1 MKLQHLNKKRLI
13 LIDLDGTTLMNDG
26 KTIHPKT
33 QDVIKETVKAG
44 HKVCI
49 TTGRPHR
56 ASIRFYRELGL
67 DTLLTNFDGG
77 HIHDPL
83 KREFKRLVFSISYD
97 VIMSIINHPDVK
109 NIVANVLIEHYDKAI
124 CWKKD
129 EAIEN
134 YFHLDD
140 VADDEY
146 FIANP
151 YTVWKGPASNMALYL
166 NNANE
171 KDQILRIFEN
181 FKNSVK
187 VNIGHYSSGQTQTMI
202 NITNKLVSKGFA
214 ANILAQY
221 YNVDIRDVIA
231 FGDEMND
238 LELLQN
244 VGYGIAMKN
253 GNDNLKTN
261 ARGITHLTNDEGGV
275 GDYLQKLLN
284 GENV

>member
-1 MKLQHLNKKRLI
+1 MKLQHLDKKRLI

-33 QDVIKETVKAG
+33 QEVIKKAVNVG

-49 TTGRPHR
+49 ITGRPHR

-83 KREFKRLVFSISYD
+83 KREFKRLVFSIAYD
-97 VIMSIINHPDVK
+97 VIISIINHPGVK
-109 NIVANVLIEHYDKAI
+109 DNVENVLIEHYDKAI

-146 FIANP
+146 FIADP
-151 YTVWKGPASNMALYL
+151 YNSWKGPASNMALYL
-166 NNANE
+166 RGTNKTDE
-171 KDQILRIFEN
+171 VLRMFEN
-181 FKNSVK
+181 FKNSVLI
-187 VNIGHYSSGQTQTMI
+187 NIGHYSSKQNQTMI

-214 ANILAQY
+214 ADILAQY

-231 FGDEMND
+231 FGDEIND

-244 VGYGIAMKN
+244 VGYGVAMKN
-253 GNDNLKTN
+253 SNDNLKTN
-261 ARGITHLTNDEGGV
+261 ARGITHLTNNEGGV
-275 GDYLQKLLN
+275 GDYLEKLLN

>member
-13 LIDLDGTTLMNDG
+13 LIDLDGTILMNDG

-33 QDVIKETVKAG
+33 QDIIKKIVKNG

-56 ASIRFYRELGL
+56 ASIRFYRELEL

-83 KREFKRLVFSISYD
+83 KREFKRLVFSISYE
-97 VIMSIINHPDVK
+97 VIMSIINHPDIK
-109 NIVANVLIEHYDKAI
+109 NIVENVLIEHYDKAI
-124 CWKKD
+124 CWKKN
-129 EAIEN
+129 EIIEN

-140 VADDEY
+140 VDDDKY

-151 YTVWKGPASNMALYL
+151 YIYWKGPASNMALYL
-166 NNANE
+166 NNDNE

-181 FKNSVK
+181 FKNSVQ
-187 VNIGHYSSGQTQTMI
+187 VNIRHHSINQTKTMI

-214 ANILAQY
+214 ANILSQY

-275 GDYLQKLLN
+275 GKYLKKLLN

>member
-13 LIDLDGTTLMNDG
+13 LIDLDGTTLMDDG
-26 KTIHPKT
+26 TSIHPKT
-33 QDVIKETVKAG
+33 IEVLKKATNDG
-44 HKVCI
+44 HHICI
-49 TTGRPHR
+49 ITGRPHR

-67 DTLLTNFDGG
+67 TTLLTNFDGG

-83 KREFKRLVFSISYD
+83 KREFKRIVFSISYD
-97 VIMSIINHPDVK
+97 VIMDIINNPQIK
-109 NIVANVLIEHYDKAI
+109 NSLDNILIEHYDKAI

-129 EAIEN
+129 EAVEN

-146 FIANP
+146 FITDPFDN
-151 YTVWKGPASNMALYL
+151 WKGPASNMALYL
-166 NNANE
+166 KNDND
-171 KDQILRIFEN
+171 KDQVLRMFDN
-181 FKNSVK
+181 YKNSVRI
-187 VNIGHYSSGQTQTMI
+187 NIGKKLNSNTIMLNI
-202 NITNKLVSKGFA
+202 NNKLVSKGFT

-238 LELLQN
+238 REMLQT

-253 GNDNLKTN
+253 GNDNLKAL
-261 ARGITHLTNDEGGV
+261 ARGITHLTNNEGGV
-275 GDYLQKLLN
+275 GDYLEKLLN
-284 GENV
+284 GEEV

>member
-26 KTIHPKT
+26 KKIHPIT
-33 QDVIKETVKAG
+33 HEAIKQAVHVG

-67 DTLLTNFDGG
+67 NTLLTNFDGG

-97 VIMSIINHPDVK
+97 VIMSIINHFDIK

-146 FIANP
+146 FVANP
-151 YTVWKGPASNMALYL
+151 YNAWKGPASNMALYL

-181 FKNSVK
+181 FKNSVQ
-187 VNIGHYSSGQTQTMI
+187 VNIGHYSSSKTQTMI

-214 ANILAQY
+214 ANIIAQY

-238 LELLQN
+238 LKLLQN

-275 GDYLQKLLN
+275 GDYLKKLLN

>member
-1 MKLQHLNKKRLI
+1 MLPPPGTRGIYFKALPAHSFQRNFRLVI
-13 LIDLDGTTLMNDG
+13 VRFTTGTLTSIATPRISKPNSNDEVLPPAA
-26 KTIHPKT
+26 TRIAPIIHPN
-33 QDVIKETVKAG
+33 VE
-44 HKVCI
+44 
-49 TTGRPHR
+49 
-56 ASIRFYRELGL
+56 
-67 DTLLTNFDGG
+67 
-77 HIHDPL
+77 
-83 KREFKRLVFSISYD
+83 
-97 VIMSIINHPDVK
+97 
-109 NIVANVLIEHYDKAI
+109 NVLIEHYDKAI
-124 CWKKD
+124 CWKKN

-146 FIANP
+146 FIADP
-151 YTVWKGPASNMALYL
+151 YNSWKGPASNMALYL
-166 NNANE
+166 NGTNKTDE
-171 KDQILRIFEN
+171 VLRMFEN
-181 FKNSVK
+181 FKNSVRI
-187 VNIGHYSSGQTQTMI
+187 NIGHYSSKQNQTMI

-214 ANILAQY
+214 ADILAQY

-244 VGYGIAMKN
+244 VGYGVAMKN

-275 GDYLQKLLN
+275 GDYLEKLLN